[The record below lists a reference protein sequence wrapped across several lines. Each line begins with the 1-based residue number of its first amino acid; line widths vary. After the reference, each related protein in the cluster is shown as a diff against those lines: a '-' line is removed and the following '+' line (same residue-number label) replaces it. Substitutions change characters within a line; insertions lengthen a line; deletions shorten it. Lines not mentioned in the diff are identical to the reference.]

1 MEQFEG
7 RVAVV
12 TGAASGIGLG
22 LAHRAAAEGMSVV
35 MADVEPEALARAAGE
50 VASGGAEVLAVTCDV
65 TDEGSVAELAR
76 RVSEAHG
83 ACDLL
88 FNNAGV
94 SAGGPMWE
102 VSEADWDWVIGVNLL
117 GVARCIRHL
126 VPPMITEG
134 GGHVV
139 NTASM
144 AGLSAMPS
152 TGPYSASKHAVVS
165 MSEILA
171 HDLALAG
178 ADVGVSVLCPGWVV
192 TGLMES
198 DRNRPGGPRDEE
210 PDSEPSP
217 EQEAFRDAVRSAF
230 ESGISPAEVAI
241 TVFEAVREG
250 RFWILTH
257 EDWNRVAEVRCR
269 DILEGRAPTLELWP
283 I

>member
-1 MEQFEG
+1 MI
-7 RVAVV
+7 
-12 TGAASGIGLG
+12 TGAASGIGLA

-35 MADVEPEALARAAGE
+35 MADVESEALTRASDE
-50 VASGGAEVLAVTCDV
+50 VASAGVEVRAVTCDV

-76 RVSEAHG
+76 VVSEAHG

-126 VPPMITEG
+126 VPPMITKG

-178 ADVGVSVLCPGWVV
+178 SDVGVSVLCPGWVV

-198 DRNRPGGPRDEE
+198 DRNRPGGPRVED
-210 PDSEPSP
+210 PGSEPSP
-217 EQEAFRDAVRSAF
+217 EQEAFRQAVRSAF
-230 ESGISPAEVAI
+230 ESGISPAEVAT
-241 TVFEAVREG
+241 TVFEAVAEG